1 MRWLETTFSITC
13 AAVVFPIGANEEIF
27 TITSAVGTKVNSL
40 VCEINGIILA
50 LEMWKNVGPI
60 HDCKDKKQIK
70 SIYVFSDCV
79 SAINTVASNSELN
92 RYPDVHQKL
101 QSLQHQ
107 LSDISVLV
115 NLVNIPGHSG
125 ITGNE
130 MADRKAKEVH
140 AWFLWD

>member
-1 MRWLETTFSITC
+1 MFSVI
-13 AAVVFPIGANEEIF
+13 VSVLLVAN
-27 TITSAVGTKVNSL
+27 
-40 VCEINGIILA
+40 
-50 LEMWKNVGPI
+50 
-60 HDCKDKKQIK
+60 
-70 SIYVFSDCV
+70 
-79 SAINTVASNSELN
+79 NSELN

-130 MADRKAKEVH
+130 MADRKAKEAARMISVG
-140 AWFLWD
+140 LICTQ

>member
-1 MRWLETTFSITC
+1 MTARTRSKSRVYMFSVIM
-13 AAVVFPIGANEEIF
+13 
-27 TITSAVGTKVNSL
+27 L
-40 VCEINGIILA
+40 VLLIQL
-50 LEMWKNVGPI
+50 
-60 HDCKDKKQIK
+60 
-70 SIYVFSDCV
+70 
-79 SAINTVASNSELN
+79 SAIQNLID

-140 AWFLWD
+140 A